1 MEIMTTEKN
10 PAAVA
15 LGRLAKG
22 KAKTVSPASIRARR
36 RNAKLGGRPKQT
48 PIAPAISGK

>member
-1 MEIMTTEKN
+1 MSEHVKN

-22 KAKTVSPASIRARR
+22 KAKTVSPASIIARR
-36 RNAKLGGRPKQT
+36 QNLE
-48 PIAPAISGK
+48 IARAMLERKRLDSALKP